1 MNALTVPN
9 GVAVALFGIALSA
22 AFCDIHWTKKNCI
35 ILAVGSAAMLLMQ
48 ALITY
53 KGGWMAMQ
61 EAYPLTTHL
70 PLAIILS
77 VLSGKWLWPTIS
89 VLAAYLCCQLRRWV
103 ALLVIAMVPGID
115 WLQPAVEMVVTLPL
129 LAVLLRYVAPA
140 ARSFARYPRSMQ
152 LLFGVV
158 PLAGYL
164 FDYVTRIYTDLLAQ
178 GNQAAVEFMPFV
190 CSVAYIVFVLRVSA
204 EERTRSQLEQT
215 RNNLKLQVGQAVR
228 EIEALRTSQ
237 QQTRA
242 YRHDLRHHLQYIS
255 ACIENGRGEQAQ
267 EYIQSICSEIEA
279 SKVTTYCEN
288 EAANLIFSSFAG
300 RAENC
305 GVPLNIQA
313 HIPQLISVAETDL
326 CVLLSNALE
335 NALRACRRMKAENG
349 PAYIEVTA
357 REKNG
362 HLFLQFVNPCPEGI
376 QFENGLPVTHA
387 EGHGIGVRSICAIV
401 ENIKGFRISRCRT
414 ADSSSAFPCEP
425 GRLSAVS
432 GRIVSNC
439 PPQGQKRVYWNQTK
453 CALRIS
459 HKEEKFYETYHFSCT
474 QRGTSGLAFDTG
486 AGRAGHLCGCSPYGS
501 CAGRGKLFVGASAGR
516 HAGHEQHGL
525 VVCRRLHRR
534 RRDDSGRDG
543 RVSGGI
549 RRYAAVHL

>member
-89 VLAAYLCCQLRRWV
+89 VLAVYLCCQLRRWV

-164 FDYVTRIYTDLLAQ
+164 FDYVTRIYTDLLAR

-204 EERTRSQLEQT
+204 EERTRGQLEQT

-305 GVPLNIQA
+305 GVLLNIQA

-401 ENIKGFRISRCRT
+401 EKYKG
-414 ADSSSAFPCEP
+414 
-425 GRLSAVS
+425 LSD
-432 GRIVSNC
+432 
-439 PPQGQKRVYWNQTK
+439 
-453 CALRIS
+453 
-459 HKEEKFYETYHFSCT
+459 FSV
-474 QRGTSGLAFDTG
+474 Q
-486 AGRAGHLCGCSPYGS
+486 
-501 CAGRGKLFVGASAGR
+501 
-516 HAGHEQHGL
+516 
-525 VVCRRLHRR
+525 
-534 RRDDSGRDG
+534 DG
-543 RVSGGI
+543 RFILRVS
-549 RRYAAVHL
+549 L

>member
-9 GVAVALFGIALSA
+9 GIAVALFGIALSA

-53 KGGWMAMQ
+53 KDSWTAMQ

-115 WLQPAVEMVVTLPL
+115 WLQPAVEIVVTLPL

-204 EERTRSQLEQT
+204 EERTRGQLEQT

-255 ACIENGRGEQAQ
+255 ACIENGRGRAGAGVHPEHLLRDRGQQGDDLLRERGCEPYLLVLCGPGGELRCAAQ
-267 EYIQSICSEIEA
+267 HSGSYP
-279 SKVTTYCEN
+279 
-288 EAANLIFSSFAG
+288 AAYLGG
-300 RAENC
+300 RDR
-305 GVPLNIQA
+305 P
-313 HIPQLISVAETDL
+313 
-326 CVLLSNALE
+326 
-335 NALRACRRMKAENG
+335 LRAA
-349 PAYIEVTA
+349 
-357 REKNG
+357 
-362 HLFLQFVNPCPEGI
+362 LQCAGKCAP
-376 QFENGLPVTHA
+376 GLPQD
-387 EGHGIGVRSICAIV
+387 ESG
-401 ENIKGFRISRCRT
+401 EW
-414 ADSSSAFPCEP
+414 PC
-425 GRLSAVS
+425 
-432 GRIVSNC
+432 I
-439 PPQGQKRVYWNQTK
+439 
-453 CALRIS
+453 
-459 HKEEKFYETYHFSCT
+459 H
-474 QRGTSGLAFDTG
+474 
-486 AGRAGHLCGCSPYGS
+486 
-501 CAGRGKLFVGASAGR
+501 
-516 HAGHEQHGL
+516 
-525 VVCRRLHRR
+525 
-534 RRDDSGRDG
+534 
-543 RVSGGI
+543 
-549 RRYAAVHL
+549 

>member
-9 GVAVALFGIALSA
+9 GIAVALFGIALSA
-22 AFCDIHWTKKNCI
+22 AFCDIHWTKKNRI

-53 KGGWMAMQ
+53 MDSWTAMQ
-61 EAYPLTTHL
+61 EMYPLTTHL

-115 WLQPAVEMVVTLPL
+115 WLQPAVEIVVTLPL

-204 EERTRSQLEQT
+204 EERTRGQLEQT

-255 ACIENGRGEQAQ
+255 ACIENGRGRAGAGVHPEHLLRDRGQQGDDLLRERGCEPYLLVLCGPGGELRCAAQ
-267 EYIQSICSEIEA
+267 HSGSYP
-279 SKVTTYCEN
+279 
-288 EAANLIFSSFAG
+288 AAYLGG
-300 RAENC
+300 RDR
-305 GVPLNIQA
+305 P
-313 HIPQLISVAETDL
+313 
-326 CVLLSNALE
+326 
-335 NALRACRRMKAENG
+335 LRAA
-349 PAYIEVTA
+349 
-357 REKNG
+357 
-362 HLFLQFVNPCPEGI
+362 LQCTGKCAP
-376 QFENGLPVTHA
+376 GLPQD
-387 EGHGIGVRSICAIV
+387 E
-401 ENIKGFRISRCRT
+401 
-414 ADSSSAFPCEP
+414 
-425 GRLSAVS
+425 S
-432 GRIVSNC
+432 G
-439 PPQGQKRVYWNQTK
+439 
-453 CALRIS
+453 
-459 HKEEKFYETYHFSCT
+459 E
-474 QRGTSGLAFDTG
+474 
-486 AGRAGHLCGCSPYGS
+486 
-501 CAGRGKLFVGASAGR
+501 
-516 HAGHEQHGL
+516 
-525 VVCRRLHRR
+525 
-534 RRDDSGRDG
+534 
-543 RVSGGI
+543 
-549 RRYAAVHL
+549 

>member
-1 MNALTVPN
+1 MNVLTVPN
-9 GVAVALFGIALSA
+9 GIVVALFGIVLSA
-22 AFCDIHWTKKNCI
+22 SFCDICWTKRNRI
-35 ILAVGSAAMLLMQ
+35 VLAVGTAAILLLQ
-48 ALITY
+48 GAITF
-53 KGGWMAMQ
+53 GASWDAMQ
-61 EAYPLTTHL
+61 ELYPFTTHL
-70 PLAIILS
+70 PLAAVLG
-77 VLSGKWLWPTIS
+77 VLSGDWLWPTIS

-115 WLQPAVEMVVTLPL
+115 WLQPAVEIVVTLPL

-204 EERTRSQLEQT
+204 EERTRGQLEQT

-267 EYIQSICSEIEA
+267 EYIQSICTEIEA
-279 SKVTTYCEN
+279 SKVTNYCEN
-288 EAANLIFSSFAG
+288 ETANLIFSSYAS

-305 GVPLNIQA
+305 GVPFRVEAN
-313 HIPQLISVAETDL
+313 IPQLISVAETDL

-335 NALRACRRMKAENG
+335 NALRACRRLKAEDK
-349 PAYIEVTA
+349 AAFIEVTA

-362 HLFLQFVNPCPEGI
+362 WLFLQFINPCPKGV
-376 QFENGLPVTHA
+376 QFEDGLPVNRA
-387 EGHGIGVRSICAIV
+387 EGHGVGVRSICAIV
-401 ENIKGFRISRCRT
+401 EKYKGLSDFSVQ
-414 ADSSSAFPCEP
+414 E
-425 GRLSAVS
+425 GRFIL
-432 GRIVSNC
+432 
-439 PPQGQKRVYWNQTK
+439 
-453 CALRIS
+453 
-459 HKEEKFYETYHFSCT
+459 
-474 QRGTSGLAFDTG
+474 
-486 AGRAGHLCGCSPYGS
+486 
-501 CAGRGKLFVGASAGR
+501 
-516 HAGHEQHGL
+516 
-525 VVCRRLHRR
+525 
-534 RRDDSGRDG
+534 
-543 RVSGGI
+543 RVS
-549 RRYAAVHL
+549 L

>member
-1 MNALTVPN
+1 MNVLTVPN
-9 GVAVALFGIALSA
+9 GIVVALFGIVLSA
-22 AFCDIHWTKKNCI
+22 SFCDICWTKRNRI
-35 ILAVGSAAMLLMQ
+35 VLAVGTAAILLLQ
-48 ALITY
+48 GAITF
-53 KGGWMAMQ
+53 GASWDAMQ
-61 EAYPLTTHL
+61 ELYPFTTHL
-70 PLAIILS
+70 PLAAVLG
-77 VLSGKWLWPTIS
+77 VLSGDWLWPTIS

-115 WLQPAVEMVVTLPL
+115 WLQPAVEIVVTLPL

-204 EERTRSQLEQT
+204 EERTRGQLEQT

-267 EYIQSICSEIEA
+267 EYIQSICTEIEA
-279 SKVTTYCEN
+279 SKVTNYCEN
-288 EAANLIFSSFAG
+288 ETANLIFSSYAS

-305 GVPLNIQA
+305 GVPFRVEAN
-313 HIPQLISVAETDL
+313 IPQLISVAETDL

-335 NALRACRRMKAENG
+335 NALRACRRLKAEDR
-349 PAYIEVTA
+349 AAFIEVEA

-362 HLFLQFVNPCPEGI
+362 WIFLQFVNPCPKGV
-376 QFENGLPVTHA
+376 QFEDGLPVNRA
-387 EGHGIGVRSICAIV
+387 EGHGVGVRSICAIV
-401 ENIKGFRISRCRT
+401 EKYKGLSDFSVQ
-414 ADSSSAFPCEP
+414 E
-425 GRLSAVS
+425 GRFIL
-432 GRIVSNC
+432 
-439 PPQGQKRVYWNQTK
+439 
-453 CALRIS
+453 
-459 HKEEKFYETYHFSCT
+459 
-474 QRGTSGLAFDTG
+474 
-486 AGRAGHLCGCSPYGS
+486 
-501 CAGRGKLFVGASAGR
+501 
-516 HAGHEQHGL
+516 
-525 VVCRRLHRR
+525 
-534 RRDDSGRDG
+534 
-543 RVSGGI
+543 RVS
-549 RRYAAVHL
+549 L

>member
-1 MNALTVPN
+1 M
-9 GVAVALFGIALSA
+9 
-22 AFCDIHWTKKNCI
+22 
-35 ILAVGSAAMLLMQ
+35 
-48 ALITY
+48 
-53 KGGWMAMQ
+53 
-61 EAYPLTTHL
+61 
-70 PLAIILS
+70 
-77 VLSGKWLWPTIS
+77 
-89 VLAAYLCCQLRRWV
+89 
-103 ALLVIAMVPGID
+103 
-115 WLQPAVEMVVTLPL
+115 
-129 LAVLLRYVAPA
+129 
-140 ARSFARYPRSMQ
+140 
-152 LLFGVV
+152 
-158 PLAGYL
+158 
-164 FDYVTRIYTDLLAQ
+164 TRIYTDLLAQ

-204 EERTRSQLEQT
+204 EERTRGQLEQT

-237 QQTRA
+237 QQTRT

-313 HIPQLISVAETDL
+313 HIPQLISVVETDL

-401 ENIKGFRISRCRT
+401 EKYKG
-414 ADSSSAFPCEP
+414 
-425 GRLSAVS
+425 LSD
-432 GRIVSNC
+432 
-439 PPQGQKRVYWNQTK
+439 
-453 CALRIS
+453 
-459 HKEEKFYETYHFSCT
+459 FSV
-474 QRGTSGLAFDTG
+474 Q
-486 AGRAGHLCGCSPYGS
+486 
-501 CAGRGKLFVGASAGR
+501 
-516 HAGHEQHGL
+516 
-525 VVCRRLHRR
+525 
-534 RRDDSGRDG
+534 DG
-543 RVSGGI
+543 RFILRVS
-549 RRYAAVHL
+549 L

>member
-1 MNALTVPN
+1 MNVLTVPN
-9 GVAVALFGIALSA
+9 GIVVALFGIVLSA
-22 AFCDIHWTKKNCI
+22 SFCDICWTKRNRI
-35 ILAVGSAAMLLMQ
+35 VLAVGTAAILLLQ
-48 ALITY
+48 GAITFEAS
-53 KGGWMAMQ
+53 WDAMQ
-61 EAYPLTTHL
+61 ELYPFTTHL
-70 PLAIILS
+70 PLAAVLG
-77 VLSGKWLWPTIS
+77 VLSGDWLWPTIS

-115 WLQPAVEMVVTLPL
+115 WLQPAVEIVVTLPL

-204 EERTRSQLEQT
+204 EERTRGQLEQT

-267 EYIQSICSEIEA
+267 EYIQSICTEIEA
-279 SKVTTYCEN
+279 SKVTNYCEN
-288 EAANLIFSSFAG
+288 ETANLIFSSYAS

-305 GVPLNIQA
+305 GVPFRVEAN
-313 HIPQLISVAETDL
+313 IPQLISVAETDL

-335 NALRACRRMKAENG
+335 NALRACRRLKAEDR
-349 PAYIEVTA
+349 AAFIEVEA

-362 HLFLQFVNPCPEGI
+362 WIFLQFVNPCPKGV
-376 QFENGLPVTHA
+376 QFEDGLPVNRA
-387 EGHGIGVRSICAIV
+387 EGHGVGVRSICAIV
-401 ENIKGFRISRCRT
+401 EKYKGLSDFSVQ
-414 ADSSSAFPCEP
+414 E
-425 GRLSAVS
+425 GRFIL
-432 GRIVSNC
+432 
-439 PPQGQKRVYWNQTK
+439 
-453 CALRIS
+453 
-459 HKEEKFYETYHFSCT
+459 
-474 QRGTSGLAFDTG
+474 
-486 AGRAGHLCGCSPYGS
+486 
-501 CAGRGKLFVGASAGR
+501 
-516 HAGHEQHGL
+516 
-525 VVCRRLHRR
+525 
-534 RRDDSGRDG
+534 
-543 RVSGGI
+543 RVS
-549 RRYAAVHL
+549 L

>member
-1 MNALTVPN
+1 MSLTDAKIRTLKPSDKPFKVSDSHGLYLLVKP
-9 GVAVALFGIALSA
+9 GGSRHWYLKYRISGKESRIAL
-22 AFCDIHWTKKNCI
+22 
-35 ILAVGSAAMLLMQ
+35 G
-48 ALITY
+48 
-53 KGGWMAMQ
+53 
-61 EAYPLTTHL
+61 AYPAISLSDARQQREGIRKM
-70 PLAIILS
+70 LALNINP
-77 VLSGKWLWPTIS
+77 VQQR
-89 VLAAYLCCQLRRWV
+89 AAERGSRTPDKVFKNV
-103 ALLVIAMVPGID
+103 A
-115 WLQPAVEMVVTLPL
+115 
-129 LAVLLRYVAPA
+129 
-140 ARSFARYPRSMQ
+140 
-152 LLFGVV
+152 
-158 PLAGYL
+158 LAGYL

-204 EERTRSQLEQT
+204 EERTRGQLEQT

-300 RAENC
+300 RAESC

-362 HLFLQFVNPCPEGI
+362 HLFLQFVNPCPET
-376 QFENGLPVTHA
+376 N
-387 EGHGIGVRSICAIV
+387 
-401 ENIKGFRISRCRT
+401 
-414 ADSSSAFPCEP
+414 
-425 GRLSAVS
+425 
-432 GRIVSNC
+432 
-439 PPQGQKRVYWNQTK
+439 Y
-453 CALRIS
+453 
-459 HKEEKFYETYHFSCT
+459 
-474 QRGTSGLAFDTG
+474 
-486 AGRAGHLCGCSPYGS
+486 
-501 CAGRGKLFVGASAGR
+501 
-516 HAGHEQHGL
+516 
-525 VVCRRLHRR
+525 
-534 RRDDSGRDG
+534 
-543 RVSGGI
+543 
-549 RRYAAVHL
+549 

>member
-1 MNALTVPN
+1 MNVLTVPN
-9 GVAVALFGIALSA
+9 GIVVTLFGIVLSA
-22 AFCDIHWTKKNCI
+22 SFCDICWTKRNRI
-35 ILAVGSAAMLLMQ
+35 VLAAGTAAILLLQ
-48 ALITY
+48 GAITF
-53 KGGWMAMQ
+53 GASWDAMQ
-61 EAYPLTTHL
+61 ELYPFTTHL
-70 PLAIILS
+70 PLAAVLG
-77 VLSGKWLWPTIS
+77 VLSGDWLWPTIS

-115 WLQPAVEMVVTLPL
+115 WLQPAVEIVVTLPL

-178 GNQAAVEFMPFV
+178 GNQAAVEFMLFV

-204 EERTRSQLEQT
+204 EERTRGQLEQT

-267 EYIQSICSEIEA
+267 EYIQSICTEIET
-279 SKVTTYCEN
+279 SKVTNYCEN
-288 EAANLIFSSFAG
+288 ETANLIFSSYAS

-305 GVPLNIQA
+305 GVPFRVEAN
-313 HIPQLISVAETDL
+313 IPQLISVAETDL

-335 NALRACRRMKAENG
+335 NALRACRRLKAEDR
-349 PAYIEVTA
+349 AAFIEVEA

-362 HLFLQFVNPCPEGI
+362 WLFLQFVNPCPKGV
-376 QFENGLPVTHA
+376 QFEDGLPVNRA
-387 EGHGIGVRSICAIV
+387 EGHGVGVRSICAIV
-401 ENIKGFRISRCRT
+401 EKYKGLSDFSVQ
-414 ADSSSAFPCEP
+414 E
-425 GRLSAVS
+425 GRFIL
-432 GRIVSNC
+432 
-439 PPQGQKRVYWNQTK
+439 
-453 CALRIS
+453 
-459 HKEEKFYETYHFSCT
+459 
-474 QRGTSGLAFDTG
+474 
-486 AGRAGHLCGCSPYGS
+486 
-501 CAGRGKLFVGASAGR
+501 
-516 HAGHEQHGL
+516 
-525 VVCRRLHRR
+525 
-534 RRDDSGRDG
+534 
-543 RVSGGI
+543 RVS
-549 RRYAAVHL
+549 L

>member
-22 AFCDIHWTKKNCI
+22 AFCDISWTKKNCI
-35 ILAVGSAAMLLMQ
+35 ILAVGSAAILLLQ
-48 ALITY
+48 GAITF
-53 KGGWMAMQ
+53 GASWDAMQ
-61 EAYPLTTHL
+61 ELYPFTTHL

-77 VLSGKWLWPTIS
+77 VLSGDWLWPTIS

-115 WLQPAVEMVVTLPL
+115 WLQPAVEIVVTLPL

-178 GNQAAVEFMPFV
+178 GNQAAVEFMLFV

-204 EERTRSQLEQT
+204 EERTRGQLEQT

-267 EYIQSICSEIEA
+267 EYIQSICTEIEA

-288 EAANLIFSSFAG
+288 ETANLIFSSYAS
-300 RAENC
+300 RAEN
-305 GVPLNIQA
+305 
-313 HIPQLISVAETDL
+313 
-326 CVLLSNALE
+326 
-335 NALRACRRMKAENG
+335 
-349 PAYIEVTA
+349 
-357 REKNG
+357 
-362 HLFLQFVNPCPEGI
+362 
-376 QFENGLPVTHA
+376 
-387 EGHGIGVRSICAIV
+387 
-401 ENIKGFRISRCRT
+401 
-414 ADSSSAFPCEP
+414 
-425 GRLSAVS
+425 
-432 GRIVSNC
+432 
-439 PPQGQKRVYWNQTK
+439 
-453 CALRIS
+453 
-459 HKEEKFYETYHFSCT
+459 
-474 QRGTSGLAFDTG
+474 
-486 AGRAGHLCGCSPYGS
+486 
-501 CAGRGKLFVGASAGR
+501 
-516 HAGHEQHGL
+516 
-525 VVCRRLHRR
+525 
-534 RRDDSGRDG
+534 
-543 RVSGGI
+543 
-549 RRYAAVHL
+549 

>member
-53 KGGWMAMQ
+53 KGSWMAMQ

-77 VLSGKWLWPTIS
+77 ILSGKWLWPTIS

-204 EERTRSQLEQT
+204 EERTRGQLEQT

-255 ACIENGRGEQAQ
+255 ACIENGRGRAGAGVHPKHLLRDRGQQGDDLLRERGCEPHLLVLCRPGGELWCAAQ
-267 EYIQSICSEIEA
+267 HSGSYP
-279 SKVTTYCEN
+279 
-288 EAANLIFSSFAG
+288 AAYLGG
-300 RAENC
+300 RDR
-305 GVPLNIQA
+305 P
-313 HIPQLISVAETDL
+313 
-326 CVLLSNALE
+326 
-335 NALRACRRMKAENG
+335 LRAA
-349 PAYIEVTA
+349 
-357 REKNG
+357 
-362 HLFLQFVNPCPEGI
+362 LQCAGKCAP
-376 QFENGLPVTHA
+376 GLPQD
-387 EGHGIGVRSICAIV
+387 E
-401 ENIKGFRISRCRT
+401 SREW
-414 ADSSSAFPCEP
+414 PC
-425 GRLSAVS
+425 
-432 GRIVSNC
+432 I
-439 PPQGQKRVYWNQTK
+439 
-453 CALRIS
+453 
-459 HKEEKFYETYHFSCT
+459 H
-474 QRGTSGLAFDTG
+474 
-486 AGRAGHLCGCSPYGS
+486 
-501 CAGRGKLFVGASAGR
+501 
-516 HAGHEQHGL
+516 
-525 VVCRRLHRR
+525 
-534 RRDDSGRDG
+534 
-543 RVSGGI
+543 
-549 RRYAAVHL
+549 

>member
-53 KGGWMAMQ
+53 KGSWMAMQ

-140 ARSFARYPRSMQ
+140 ARSFAWYPRSMQ

-204 EERTRSQLEQT
+204 EERTRGQLEQT

-267 EYIQSICSEIEA
+267 EYIQSICTEIEA
-279 SKVTTYCEN
+279 SKVTVYCEN
-288 EAANLIFSSFAG
+288 EAANLILSAFAA
-300 RAENC
+300 RAAGC
-305 GVPLNIQA
+305 GVDFRVRSALPQTLPL
-313 HIPQLISVAETDL
+313 PESDL

-335 NALRACRRMKAENG
+335 NALHACQRQNAAG
-349 PAYIEVTA
+349 LPAFIETSA
-357 REKNG
+357 YEQDGRF
-362 HLFLQFVNPCPEGI
+362 FLQLANACSTPVL
-376 QFENGLPVTHA
+376 FEDGVPVTR
-387 EGHGIGVRSICAIV
+387 ESGHGLGVRSICAIV
-401 ENIKGFRISRCRT
+401 EKYGGIYSFT
-414 ADSSSAFPCEP
+414 
-425 GRLSAVS
+425 
-432 GRIVSNC
+432 
-439 PPQGQKRVYWNQTK
+439 QKQEQFI
-453 CALRIS
+453 LRIS
-459 HKEEKFYETYHFSCT
+459 
-474 QRGTSGLAFDTG
+474 
-486 AGRAGHLCGCSPYGS
+486 
-501 CAGRGKLFVGASAGR
+501 
-516 HAGHEQHGL
+516 
-525 VVCRRLHRR
+525 
-534 RRDDSGRDG
+534 
-543 RVSGGI
+543 I
-549 RRYAAVHL
+549 

>member
-1 MNALTVPN
+1 MNVLTVPN
-9 GVAVALFGIALSA
+9 GIVVALFGIVLSA
-22 AFCDIHWTKKNCI
+22 SFCDICWTKRNRI
-35 ILAVGSAAMLLMQ
+35 VLAAGTAAILLLQ
-48 ALITY
+48 GAITF
-53 KGGWMAMQ
+53 GASWDAMQ
-61 EAYPLTTHL
+61 ELYPFTTHL
-70 PLAIILS
+70 PLAAVLG
-77 VLSGKWLWPTIS
+77 VLSGDWLWPTIS

-115 WLQPAVEMVVTLPL
+115 WLQPAVEIVVTLPL

-190 CSVAYIVFVLRVSA
+190 CSVAYIVFVFRFSA
-204 EERTRSQLEQT
+204 EESARGQLEQT

-267 EYIQSICSEIEA
+267 EYIQSICTEIEA
-279 SKVTTYCEN
+279 SKVTNYCEN
-288 EAANLIFSSFAG
+288 ETANLIFSSYAS

-305 GVPLNIQA
+305 GVPFRVEAN
-313 HIPQLISVAETDL
+313 IPQLISVAETDL

-335 NALRACRRMKAENG
+335 NALRACRRLKAEDR
-349 PAYIEVTA
+349 AAFIEVEA

-362 HLFLQFVNPCPEGI
+362 WIFLQFVNPCPKGVR
-376 QFENGLPVTHA
+376 FEDGLPVNRA
-387 EGHGIGVRSICAIV
+387 EGHGVGVRSICAIV
-401 ENIKGFRISRCRT
+401 EKYKGLSDFSVQ
-414 ADSSSAFPCEP
+414 E
-425 GRLSAVS
+425 GRFIL
-432 GRIVSNC
+432 
-439 PPQGQKRVYWNQTK
+439 
-453 CALRIS
+453 
-459 HKEEKFYETYHFSCT
+459 
-474 QRGTSGLAFDTG
+474 
-486 AGRAGHLCGCSPYGS
+486 
-501 CAGRGKLFVGASAGR
+501 
-516 HAGHEQHGL
+516 
-525 VVCRRLHRR
+525 
-534 RRDDSGRDG
+534 
-543 RVSGGI
+543 RVS
-549 RRYAAVHL
+549 L

>member
-53 KGGWMAMQ
+53 MDSWTAMQ
-61 EAYPLTTHL
+61 EMYPLITHL

-103 ALLVIAMVPGID
+103 ALLIIAMVPGIN
-115 WLQPAVEMVVTLPL
+115 WLQPAVEIVVTLPL

-242 YRHDLRHHLQYIS
+242 YRHDLRHHLQ
-255 ACIENGRGEQAQ
+255 
-267 EYIQSICSEIEA
+267 
-279 SKVTTYCEN
+279 
-288 EAANLIFSSFAG
+288 
-300 RAENC
+300 
-305 GVPLNIQA
+305 
-313 HIPQLISVAETDL
+313 
-326 CVLLSNALE
+326 
-335 NALRACRRMKAENG
+335 
-349 PAYIEVTA
+349 
-357 REKNG
+357 
-362 HLFLQFVNPCPEGI
+362 
-376 QFENGLPVTHA
+376 
-387 EGHGIGVRSICAIV
+387 
-401 ENIKGFRISRCRT
+401 
-414 ADSSSAFPCEP
+414 
-425 GRLSAVS
+425 
-432 GRIVSNC
+432 
-439 PPQGQKRVYWNQTK
+439 
-453 CALRIS
+453 
-459 HKEEKFYETYHFSCT
+459 
-474 QRGTSGLAFDTG
+474 
-486 AGRAGHLCGCSPYGS
+486 
-501 CAGRGKLFVGASAGR
+501 
-516 HAGHEQHGL
+516 
-525 VVCRRLHRR
+525 
-534 RRDDSGRDG
+534 
-543 RVSGGI
+543 
-549 RRYAAVHL
+549 

>member
-1 MNALTVPN
+1 VNALTVPN

-22 AFCDIHWTKKNCI
+22 SFCDICWTKRNRI
-35 ILAVGSAAMLLMQ
+35 VLAVGTAAILLLQ
-48 ALITY
+48 GAITF
-53 KGGWMAMQ
+53 GASWDAMQ
-61 EAYPLTTHL
+61 ELYPFTTHL

-115 WLQPAVEMVVTLPL
+115 WLQPAVEIVVTLPL

-164 FDYVTRIYTDLLAQ
+164 FDYVTRIYTSLLAD

-204 EERTRSQLEQT
+204 EERTRGQLEQT

-267 EYIQSICSEIEA
+267 EYIQSICTEIET
-279 SKVTTYCEN
+279 SKVTNYCEN
-288 EAANLIFSSFAG
+288 ETANLIFSSYAS

-305 GVPLNIQA
+305 GVPFRVEAN
-313 HIPQLISVAETDL
+313 IPQLISVAETDL

-335 NALRACRRMKAENG
+335 NALRACRRLKAEDR
-349 PAYIEVTA
+349 AAFIEVEA

-362 HLFLQFVNPCPEGI
+362 WIFLQFVNPCPKGVR
-376 QFENGLPVTHA
+376 FEDGLPVNRA
-387 EGHGIGVRSICAIV
+387 EGHGVGVRSICAIV
-401 ENIKGFRISRCRT
+401 EKYKGLSDFSVQ
-414 ADSSSAFPCEP
+414 E
-425 GRLSAVS
+425 GRFIL
-432 GRIVSNC
+432 
-439 PPQGQKRVYWNQTK
+439 
-453 CALRIS
+453 
-459 HKEEKFYETYHFSCT
+459 
-474 QRGTSGLAFDTG
+474 
-486 AGRAGHLCGCSPYGS
+486 
-501 CAGRGKLFVGASAGR
+501 
-516 HAGHEQHGL
+516 
-525 VVCRRLHRR
+525 
-534 RRDDSGRDG
+534 
-543 RVSGGI
+543 RVS
-549 RRYAAVHL
+549 L

>member
-1 MNALTVPN
+1 MNVLTVPN
-9 GVAVALFGIALSA
+9 GIVVALFGIVLSA
-22 AFCDIHWTKKNCI
+22 SFCDICWTKRNRI
-35 ILAVGSAAMLLMQ
+35 VLEVGTAAILLLQ
-48 ALITY
+48 GAITF
-53 KGGWMAMQ
+53 GASWDAMQ
-61 EAYPLTTHL
+61 ELYPFTTHL
-70 PLAIILS
+70 PLAAVLG
-77 VLSGKWLWPTIS
+77 VLSGDWLWPTIS

-115 WLQPAVEMVVTLPL
+115 WLQPAVEIVVTLPL

-164 FDYVTRIYTDLLAQ
+164 FDYVTRIYTDLLAK

-204 EERTRSQLEQT
+204 EERTRGQLEQT

-267 EYIQSICSEIEA
+267 EYIQSICTEIEA
-279 SKVTTYCEN
+279 SKVTNYCEN
-288 EAANLIFSSFAG
+288 ETANLIFSSYAS

-305 GVPLNIQA
+305 GVPFRVEAN
-313 HIPQLISVAETDL
+313 IPQLISVAETDL

-335 NALRACRRMKAENG
+335 NALRACRRLKAEDR
-349 PAYIEVTA
+349 AAFIEVEA

-362 HLFLQFVNPCPEGI
+362 WIFLQFVNPCPKGV
-376 QFENGLPVTHA
+376 QFEDGLPVNRA
-387 EGHGIGVRSICAIV
+387 EGHGVGVRSICAIV
-401 ENIKGFRISRCRT
+401 EKYKGLSDFSVQ
-414 ADSSSAFPCEP
+414 E
-425 GRLSAVS
+425 GRFIL
-432 GRIVSNC
+432 
-439 PPQGQKRVYWNQTK
+439 
-453 CALRIS
+453 
-459 HKEEKFYETYHFSCT
+459 
-474 QRGTSGLAFDTG
+474 
-486 AGRAGHLCGCSPYGS
+486 
-501 CAGRGKLFVGASAGR
+501 
-516 HAGHEQHGL
+516 
-525 VVCRRLHRR
+525 
-534 RRDDSGRDG
+534 
-543 RVSGGI
+543 RVS
-549 RRYAAVHL
+549 L

>member
-1 MNALTVPN
+1 MNVLTVPN
-9 GVAVALFGIALSA
+9 GIVVALFGIVLSA
-22 AFCDIHWTKKNCI
+22 SFCDICWTKRNRI
-35 ILAVGSAAMLLMQ
+35 VLAVGTAAILLLQ
-48 ALITY
+48 GAITF
-53 KGGWMAMQ
+53 GASWDAMQ
-61 EAYPLTTHL
+61 ELYPFTTHL

-77 VLSGKWLWPTIS
+77 VLSGDWLWPTIS
-89 VLAAYLCCQLRRWV
+89 VFAAYLCCQLRRWA
-103 ALLVIAMVPGID
+103 ALLVVALMPTPAD
-115 WLQPAVEMVVTLPL
+115 WLQPAIEMLVTLPL
-129 LAVLLRYVAPA
+129 LVALLRYVAPS
-140 ARSFARYPRSMQ
+140 ARSFAHYPRSMQ

-164 FDYVTRIYTDLLAQ
+164 FDYVTRIYTSLLAD
-178 GNQAAVEFMPFV
+178 GNQAAVEFMFFV
-190 CSVAYIVFVLRVSA
+190 SSVMYIVFIFRFSA
-204 EERTRSQLEQT
+204 EESARSQLEQT

-300 RAENC
+300 RAESC

-335 NALRACRRMKAENG
+335 NALRACRRMKAENV

-401 ENIKGFRISRCRT
+401 EKYKG
-414 ADSSSAFPCEP
+414 
-425 GRLSAVS
+425 LSD
-432 GRIVSNC
+432 
-439 PPQGQKRVYWNQTK
+439 
-453 CALRIS
+453 
-459 HKEEKFYETYHFSCT
+459 FSV
-474 QRGTSGLAFDTG
+474 Q
-486 AGRAGHLCGCSPYGS
+486 
-501 CAGRGKLFVGASAGR
+501 
-516 HAGHEQHGL
+516 
-525 VVCRRLHRR
+525 
-534 RRDDSGRDG
+534 DG
-543 RVSGGI
+543 RFILRVS
-549 RRYAAVHL
+549 L

>member
-9 GVAVALFGIALSA
+9 GIAVALFGISLSA
-22 AFCDIHWTKKNCI
+22 AFCDIHWTKKNRI

-53 KGGWMAMQ
+53 MDSWTAMQ
-61 EAYPLTTHL
+61 EMYPLTTHL

-103 ALLVIAMVPGID
+103 ALLIIAMVPGIN
-115 WLQPAVEMVVTLPL
+115 WLQPGVEIVVTLPL

-255 ACIENGRGEQAQ
+255 ACIENGRGRAGAGVHPEHLLRDRGQQGDDLLRERGCEPYLLVLCGPGGELRCAAQ
-267 EYIQSICSEIEA
+267 HSGSYP
-279 SKVTTYCEN
+279 
-288 EAANLIFSSFAG
+288 AAYLGG
-300 RAENC
+300 RDR
-305 GVPLNIQA
+305 P
-313 HIPQLISVAETDL
+313 
-326 CVLLSNALE
+326 
-335 NALRACRRMKAENG
+335 LRAA
-349 PAYIEVTA
+349 
-357 REKNG
+357 
-362 HLFLQFVNPCPEGI
+362 LQCAGKCAP
-376 QFENGLPVTHA
+376 GLPQD
-387 EGHGIGVRSICAIV
+387 ESG
-401 ENIKGFRISRCRT
+401 EW
-414 ADSSSAFPCEP
+414 PC
-425 GRLSAVS
+425 
-432 GRIVSNC
+432 I
-439 PPQGQKRVYWNQTK
+439 
-453 CALRIS
+453 
-459 HKEEKFYETYHFSCT
+459 H
-474 QRGTSGLAFDTG
+474 
-486 AGRAGHLCGCSPYGS
+486 
-501 CAGRGKLFVGASAGR
+501 
-516 HAGHEQHGL
+516 
-525 VVCRRLHRR
+525 
-534 RRDDSGRDG
+534 
-543 RVSGGI
+543 
-549 RRYAAVHL
+549 